1 MDRTKQILGP
11 EFFERSTLQVAR
23 ELLGKYL
30 VRRRGGKTRAFLITE
45 VEAYAGRG
53 DMSSHAANGITKRNK
68 AVFGPPA
75 HWYVYLIYGMYHCLN
90 IVTESHGTPAA
101 VLIRGVAV
109 VKNGESR
116 IRRKVISGP
125 GKICREL
132 GITTALYGK
141 LAARSSGLWVEQ
153 RSDKGLAYA
162 KATAGRPETSYK
174 IRKTPRINVGGDEKA
189 KKRLWRFV
197 LVSSKSRITA

>member
-1 MDRTKQILGP
+1 MYKANRILGP

-53 DMSSHAANGITKRNK
+53 DMSSHAANGVTKRNK
-68 AVFGPPA
+68 AMFGHPA

-101 VLIRGVAV
+101 VLIRGVTAI
-109 VKNGESR
+109 KDGESS
-116 IRRKVISGP
+116 IRREVISGP
-125 GKICREL
+125 GKVCREL

-141 LAARSSGLWVEQ
+141 PATRSSGLWIED
-153 RSDKGLAYA
+153 R
-162 KATAGRPETSYK
+162 AGRIQKSGFRIK
-174 IRKTPRINVGGDEKA
+174 RTPRINVGGDEKA
-189 KKRLWRFV
+189 K
-197 LVSSKSRITA
+197 

>member
-53 DMSSHAANGITKRNK
+53 DMSSHAANGVTKRNK
-68 AVFGPPA
+68 AMFGHPA

-101 VLIRGVAV
+101 VLIRGVTAI
-109 VKNGESR
+109 KDGESS
-116 IRRKVISGP
+116 IRREVISGP

-132 GITTALYGK
+132 GITTVLYGK
-141 LAARSSGLWVEQ
+141 LAARSSGLWIEN
-153 RSDKGLAYA
+153 RGL
-162 KATAGRPETSYK
+162 K
-174 IRKTPRINVGGDEKA
+174 IESSGFRIKRTPRINVGGDEKA
-189 KKRLWRFV
+189 KRRLWRFV
-197 LVSSKSRITA
+197 LVSSKPRSTA